1 MSQSNN
7 LALWESVEK
16 TDPSYTKN
24 FNRPGGFKGTAM
36 NATWLAQRATELFGP
51 CGIGWGMTVLNE
63 KYVKGAPIIVNEQV
77 VGFELI
83 HVVHAKLWYVLDGV
97 RGEVEQFGQTQ
108 MSGRRNDGK
117 LYTDEEAP
125 KKSLTDATTKCLS
138 MLGFGADIFKG
149 YYDDN
154 KYVAQ
159 MREEFAEGGPV
170 TQKHSR
176 AGEFEDR
183 PEPEPPPRARP
194 QRDAGAKLTPAQ
206 HMKAIK
212 NAASPT
218 VLKQAFALA
227 WKQYEN
233 PNDPKDHTEAQLK
246 FKAAYDEKLASF
258 DVRPAE
264 PEPEVPASNDPF
276 AGVMD
281 E

>member
-63 KYVKGAPIIVNEQV
+63 EYVKGAPILVDGQV

-83 HVVHAKLWYVLDGV
+83 HVVHAKLWYVHEGK
-97 RGEVEQFGQTQ
+97 RGEIEQFGQTQ

-117 LYTDEEAP
+117 FYTDEEAP

-159 MREEFAEGGPV
+159 MREEFAEP
-170 TQKHSR
+170 R
-176 AGEFEDR
+176 DPAGQDSWE
-183 PEPEPPPRARP
+183 PKPEPPPPVQRARP

-212 NAASPT
+212 NAANPAA
-218 VLKQAFALA
+218 LKQAFALA

-233 PNDPKDHTEAQLK
+233 PSDPKAHTEAQLK
-246 FKAAYDEKLASF
+246 FKDAYDTKLASF
-258 DVRPAE
+258 DAPVPGPE
-264 PEPEVPASNDPF
+264 PEPPPSDDPF